1 MTLMPRWSQQWR
13 VGIATG
19 VITVVCAVLAVVV
32 LAHAPRSESSAG
44 PGSAHAGTER
54 IATLI
59 PDAISWIPG
68 EPSSG
73 MSYDKPTEP
82 PKVSH
87 EAALLKA
94 GTHPF
99 GYPYKGTAKP
109 SARYELMSFDHPEEW
124 AAVLEAKGLGVG
136 RKFTKVP
143 VWIVSYEG
151 VTIYGSGPAPEEDNP
166 YIKRGEGVPLETRP
180 INREFNIVVS
190 AENGEVLGSFTYR

>member
-1 MTLMPRWSQQWR
+1 
-13 VGIATG
+13 
-19 VITVVCAVLAVVV
+19 
-32 LAHAPRSESSAG
+32 
-44 PGSAHAGTER
+44 
-54 IATLI
+54 
-59 PDAISWIPG
+59 
-68 EPSSG
+68 
-73 MSYDKPTEP
+73 MSYDKPSAP
-82 PKVSH
+82 PRVSR

-99 GYPYKGTAKP
+99 GSPYEGTTKP
-109 SARYELMSFDHPEEW
+109 SARYELMSFDHREQW

-143 VWIVSYEG
+143 VWIVSHEG

-180 INREFNIVVS
+180 VNHELNVVVS